1 MGPLFEEDFCFCL
14 FILCSFCFGLFCV
27 FVSFLNNYIFICIY
41 NWSWP
46 LCNGGKNITFQ
57 VTTNLWNHVN
67 LQNTPFFKLLTCKR
81 LALNHLPS
89 HYIDII
95 CCREICWS
103 KKMKKEQKYR
113 LFLRIKDPRSI
124 VTRFLWCPVDKSH

>member
-1 MGPLFEEDFCFCL
+1 MHIHTFLYILIILSSAHFLKKIFVFVCL
-14 FILCSFCFGLFCV
+14 FFVRFCV

-57 VTTNLWNHVN
+57 ATTNLWNHVI
-67 LQNTPFFKLLTCKR
+67 LQNTPFLKLLTYKR
-81 LALNHLPS
+81 LALNHFSS

-95 CCREICWS
+95 CCREIRWS
-103 KKMKKEQKYR
+103 KKMKKRKEISVNPENK
-113 LFLRIKDPRSI
+113 RS
-124 VTRFLWCPVDKSH
+124 